1 MNYLKSEQFRLIR
14 KKELY
19 LTISISLGLVIAA
32 ILALYL
38 SLQADGHFPYGT
50 NRFLYLNVLSVF
62 PLILLIGFLVSRQLL
77 GSDISM
83 VKQSVAF
90 GISRNRIFFTKL
102 VLTLT
107 EFLLL
112 CSSGILITL
121 LGGELLLTTDA
132 IWKTQFLI
140 SVFNLIPLTIG
151 GFVLGFTLMCLTEN
165 EVVSALLTLLLFNGA
180 FSEVVSFLEK
190 RIFDHSMLSSFL
202 PGALIKQNTEQFLAK
217 SASITTENWLIGT
230 IVILIS
236 LSIGITIYN
245 KKNL

>member
-1 MNYLKSEQFRLIR
+1 
-14 KKELY
+14 
-19 LTISISLGLVIAA
+19 
-32 ILALYL
+32 
-38 SLQADGHFPYGT
+38 
-50 NRFLYLNVLSVF
+50 
-62 PLILLIGFLVSRQLL
+62 
-77 GSDISM
+77 M

-112 CSSGILITL
+112 CSMGILITL
-121 LGGELLLTTDA
+121 FRRRAT
-132 IWKTQFLI
+132 
-140 SVFNLIPLTIG
+140 FNYRCYLENPVSDFCFQSHSINYR

-190 RIFDHSMLSSFL
+190 RIFDHSMLSSFYL
-202 PGALIKQNTEQFLAK
+202 ELLLNKNTEQFLAK

-245 KKNL
+245 KKNLLVWGAHLQLTILILLLICLSLAIILILRQWNLRKMNRQLQKIINQFGTNEQLRNNLPGKELNSFVANVNHLISFV

>member
-1 MNYLKSEQFRLIR
+1 M
-14 KKELY
+14 Y

-112 CSSGILITL
+112 CSMGILITSFRRRA
-121 LGGELLLTTDA
+121 T
-132 IWKTQFLI
+132 
-140 SVFNLIPLTIG
+140 FNYRCYLENPVSDFCFQSHSINYR

-190 RIFDHSMLSSFL
+190 KNFRPLYAKFLFTWSS
-202 PGALIKQNTEQFLAK
+202 
-217 SASITTENWLIGT
+217 
-230 IVILIS
+230 
-236 LSIGITIYN
+236 Y
-245 KKNL
+245 